1 MKINSFK
8 DIEVWQKARVL
19 FQEIYI
25 ICKKLEKEKEFSI
38 SDQIKRSAMSI
49 MANIAEGF
57 ARQTSKE
64 FIQFLFIANGSAVE
78 VNSHLY
84 CIHDLGF
91 IDNKTF
97 EELEVKVTVIQK
109 MLSGFIKYLRKTT
122 KKTKVTKQTI

>member
-1 MKINSFK
+1 MKISSFK
-8 DIEVWQKARVL
+8 DIEVWQKARTL
-19 FQEIYI
+19 FREIYN
-25 ICKKLEKEKEFSI
+25 ICKKLGKEKEFSI

-57 ARQTSKE
+57 ARQTNKE

-91 IDNKTF
+91 IDDKTF
-97 EELEVKVTVIQK
+97 EELEIKISVIQK
-109 MLSGFIKYLRKTT
+109 MLSGFIKYLRKTN
-122 KKTKVTKQTI
+122 KQTKVTK

>member
-8 DIEVWQKARVL
+8 DIEVWQKSRVL

-25 ICKKLEKEKEFSI
+25 VCKKLEKEKEFSI

-97 EELEVKVTVIQK
+97 EELEIKVTIIQK
-109 MLSGFIKYLRKTT
+109 MLSGFIKYLCKTT
-122 KKTKVTKQTI
+122 KKQK